1 MVAAV
6 FFLHIGVSSINLLTD
21 ENICSYYEYNK
32 NKCSGRRTTALKK
45 PQYEKAGDSEMS
57 NIIFLVDGQS
67 FYASI
72 EKAAHPEY
80 YNKPVAVGDPSRRS
94 GIILAACPLAKSR
107 GVTTAQRVGEALAL
121 CPDLVVI
128 RPRMQRYI
136 TISLLIT
143 QIFESVT
150 DQVEPYSIDEQFL
163 DVTGS
168 ISLCG
173 SADEIAQWIQWQVK
187 LSTGVW
193 SRVGMGPTKILAK
206 MATDNFAKKRQDGI
220 FKLGFENMERD
231 LWPLPIHQMFMVGS
245 RMTKHFRHM
254 GLNTIGDIAR
264 LELGQF
270 KQMMRREFR
279 KQSDIQSEYY
289 WQIAN
294 GKDSSPVV
302 SSIRGAL
309 KSISH
314 GKALRSSLYGRL
326 EDIEVVLLEL
336 VIEVCRRARRHGYQ
350 GRGVSVGAVETDG
363 EKTFSFSRQMTL
375 HQPTS
380 LTHEVA
386 QAARKLFMDH
396 WNGLPVSRL
405 HISLTQLSD
414 DRIDQLTLFED
425 RNAAY
430 AVERATDRIK
440 ERYGSDAI
448 IRASSLVEA
457 GVARERAGQIGGHFK

>member
-1 MVAAV
+1 
-6 FFLHIGVSSINLLTD
+6 
-21 ENICSYYEYNK
+21 
-32 NKCSGRRTTALKK
+32 
-45 PQYEKAGDSEMS
+45 MS
-57 NIIFLVDGQS
+57 KVIFLVDGQS
-67 FYASI
+67 FYASV

-80 YNKPVAVGDPSRRS
+80 QNKPVAVGDPLRKS
-94 GIILAACPLAKSR
+94 GIILAACPLAKAK
-107 GVTTAQRVGEALAL
+107 GVTTASRVGEALAL

-128 RPRMQRYI
+128 RPRMGRYI

-143 QIFESVT
+143 KIFESIT

-168 ISLCG
+168 TALFG
-173 SADEIAQWIQWQVK
+173 AEDEIAHLIQSRVK

-193 SRVGMGPTKILAK
+193 SRVGIGPTKILAK
-206 MATDNFAKKRQDGI
+206 MATDNFAKKRNDGV
-220 FKLGFENMERD
+220 FKLGFENMEKD
-231 LWPLPIHQMFMVGS
+231 LWPLPVHQMFMVGS
-245 RMTKHFRHM
+245 RMTMHFLRM
-254 GLNTIGDIAR
+254 GLPTIGDVAR
-264 LELGQF
+264 LELGEF
-270 KQMMRREFR
+270 KQRMRREFR

-314 GKALRSSLYGRL
+314 GKTLRSSLYRCL

-336 VIEVCRRARRHGYQ
+336 VVEVCRRARRNGYQ
-350 GRGVSVGAVETDG
+350 GQVVSVGAVETDG
-363 EKTFSFSRQMTL
+363 EKASSFGRQVTL
-375 HQPTS
+375 QQPTS

-386 QAARKLFMDH
+386 QAARKLFIDH
-396 WNGLPVSRL
+396 WKGLPVSNL

-414 DRIDQLTLFED
+414 DSIYQLTLFED

-430 AVERATDRIK
+430 AVERATDYIK

-448 IRASSLVEA
+448 MRASSLLEA
-457 GVARERAGQIGGHFK
+457 GVARERASQIGGHFK

>member
-1 MVAAV
+1 
-6 FFLHIGVSSINLLTD
+6 
-21 ENICSYYEYNK
+21 
-32 NKCSGRRTTALKK
+32 
-45 PQYEKAGDSEMS
+45 MS
-57 NIIFLVDGQS
+57 KVIFLVDGQS

-80 YNKPVAVGDPSRRS
+80 QNKPVAVGDPARRS
-94 GIILAACPLAKSR
+94 GIILAACPLAKSK
-107 GVTTAQRVGEALAL
+107 GVTTAQRVGEALAC

-143 QIFESVT
+143 QIFESIT

-168 ISLCG
+168 AALFG
-173 SADEIAQWIQWQVK
+173 SVDEIAHFIQSRVK

-193 SRVGMGPTKILAK
+193 SRVGIGPTKILAK
-206 MATDNFAKKRQDGI
+206 MATDNFAKKRNDGV
-220 FKLGFENMERD
+220 FKLGFENIERD
-231 LWPLPIHQMFMVGS
+231 LWPLPVHQMFMVGS
-245 RMTKHFRHM
+245 RMTMHFLRM
-254 GLNTIGDIAR
+254 GLTTIGDIAR

-302 SSIRGAL
+302 SSIRGPL

-336 VIEVCRRARRHGYQ
+336 VIEVCRRARKHGYQ
-350 GRGVSVGAVETDG
+350 GRVVSIGAAETNG
-363 EKTFSFSRQMTL
+363 EKASSFSRQMTL
-375 HQPTS
+375 QQPTS

-386 QAARKLFMDH
+386 QAARKLFIDN
-396 WNGLPVSRL
+396 WKGLPISHL

-414 DRIDQLTLFED
+414 DSIYQLTLFED

-430 AVERATDRIK
+430 AVERATDHIK

-448 IRASSLVEA
+448 MRASSLLEA